1 MPGSW
6 LIGTLLVTFLVAAAA
21 AFATRGLGAATQRA
35 VETVHVIAISIALL
49 IGGLIVAEVAEG
61 RRLSLLDGW
70 LIVDPLGCNFLGL
83 VVVVGLLT
91 GLYSIGYL
99 RHDIESGKIKATDL
113 SRYYGFFHLFL
124 FTMVLAVTSNNLI
137 MMWVSIEATTL
148 TSVFLVGFYGHKTSL
163 EAAWKYVVICTV
175 GVAFGLYGTVL
186 VFADANAALANAQSA
201 ILWTE
206 VVKHAASLDRAT
218 ISIAFAFVLIGFGTK
233 AGLVPMH
240 TWMPDAYSEA
250 PSPSSALLTAGL
262 ANCALLVIIRYAVIT
277 AKAVG
282 PEFPQTLFL
291 IFGIVS
297 IGVAAPLIFVQR
309 DLKRL
314 LAYSSVENMG
324 FIALGLGI
332 GGPLGVAAALLHAL
346 NHGLA
351 KALMF
356 CCSGNVLM
364 KYGTRNLDT
373 VKGVLRV
380 APVTGFLLIA
390 GALALSGAPPFNVFV
405 SEFLTVTA
413 GIKAGYAWLVVV
425 CLLLLTVVL
434 ASFVQLIGGSILGP
448 APESVRKGDLG
459 ALTLAPL
466 GLGLALVLLMGLH
479 VPAPIARILAQATS
493 SVVETPAVA
502 DRVVPAR
509 NPVENPH
516 PTFAMDLHSDAGAS
530 LPGCARVQPRK
541 DNACAN

>member
-1 MPGSW
+1 MSGSW
-6 LIGTLLVTFLVAAAA
+6 LIGALLLTFLLAAAA
-21 AFATRGLGAATQRA
+21 AFATRGLGAATQRV
-35 VETVHVIAISIALL
+35 VEPIHVLALAIALVAAV
-49 IGGLIVAEVAEG
+49 LIVADVAQG
-61 RRLSLLDGW
+61 QRLFLLDSW
-70 LIVDPLGCNFLGL
+70 LIVDPLGCIFLGL

-99 RHDIESGKIKATDL
+99 RHDIERGEITATDL

-124 FTMVLAVTSNNLI
+124 FTMVLVVTSNNLV

-148 TSVFLVGFYGHKTSL
+148 TSVFLVGFYGRRTSL

-186 VFADANAALANAQSA
+186 VFANANAVLANSQTA

-206 VVKHAASLDRAT
+206 VVNHAVSLDPAT
-218 ISIAFAFVLIGFGTK
+218 IPIAFAFVLIGFGTK

-250 PSPSSALLTAGL
+250 PSPSSALLTAAL

-277 AKAVG
+277 SGAIG
-282 PEFPQTLFL
+282 PDFPEKLFL
-291 IFGIVS
+291 IFGILS
-297 IGVAAPLIFVQR
+297 IGIAAPLIFVQR

-324 FIALGLGI
+324 LIAVGLGL
-332 GGPLGVAAALLHAL
+332 GGPLGVSAALLHAM

-351 KALMF
+351 KTLMF

-364 KYGTRNLDT
+364 KYGTRNLDA
-373 VKGVLRV
+373 VRGVLRV
-380 APVTGFLLIA
+380 APVSGFLLIA
-390 GALALSGAPPFNVFV
+390 GALALAGAPPFNIFV

-413 GIKAGYAWLVVV
+413 GIKAGYAWLMVV

-434 ASFVQLIGGSILGP
+434 AAFTRFIGGSILGP
-448 APESVRKGDLG
+448 APERVRVGDPGTLI
-459 ALTLAPL
+459 LAPL
-466 GLGLALVLLMGLH
+466 GLALALVLLMGLH
-479 VPAPIARILAQATS
+479 IPAPIAQVLAQATS
-493 SVVETPAVA
+493 TVVETPAA
-502 DRVVPAR
+502 AAR
-509 NPVENPH
+509 AAPSRDLVEDLRS
-516 PTFAMDLHSDAGAS
+516 TYAMGPQPDLRAS
-530 LPGCARVQPRK
+530 VSGCGHVQPGK
-541 DNACAN
+541 GKTCPN